1 MSKKKTSKKRGSR
14 TATTPPET
22 VTTTSSRA
30 ATPRTRTPTTR
41 PAEELTFGRQTF
53 IWMAAGVGLMAIGM
67 LLMMGGEQPPNEWD
81 PSEIYSFR
89 RTALAPLVIL
99 AGLGV
104 VWYAIAK
111 K

>member
-1 MSKKKTSKKRGSR
+1 MSKKKTSKKRDSR
-14 TATTPPET
+14 TATTPPEAA
-22 VTTTSSRA
+22 TTSSRA
-30 ATPRTRTPTTR
+30 ATPRTRTPSS
-41 PAEELTFGRQTF
+41 PSEELTFGRQTF

-89 RTALAPLVIL
+89 RTALAPLSIL

>member
-1 MSKKKTSKKRGSR
+1 MSKRK
-14 TATTPPET
+14 PPKNKQGN
-22 VTTTSSRA
+22 RA
-30 ATPRTRTPTTR
+30 GAKASPENKAPRKATPRTRTPNDA
-41 PAEELTFGRQTF
+41 AETLTFGRQTY
-53 IWMAAGVGLMAIGM
+53 IWMAAGVGLMAIGL
-67 LLMMGGEQPPNEWD
+67 LLMLGGEQPPNEWD

-89 RTALAPLVIL
+89 RTVLSPLVIL

>member
-1 MSKKKTSKKRGSR
+1 MSKKKSSKKRSSR
-14 TATTPPET
+14 PAATPIQEA
-22 VTTTSSRA
+22 SASARA
-30 ATPRTRTPTTR
+30 ATPRTRTPKS
-41 PAEELTFGRQTF
+41 PVEELTFGRQTF
-53 IWMAAGVGLMAIGM
+53 IWMAAGVGLMALGM

-89 RTALAPLVIL
+89 RTVLAPLVIL
-99 AGLGV
+99 SGLGV